1 MNSITCNAELCISYP
16 DGFNRLDEEIK
27 RRMGISRN
35 DPTEMISDPDRH
47 MTISIGWRPMNLAGR
62 LNTVKDMMK
71 SVESGI
77 REAMQP
83 YGYSFG
89 SSSSIELDGVKAEAF
104 NYEYTAED
112 IDMYGET
119 VVTKGNKIMYNIH
132 LYARKELL
140 DSSLETWHEILGSAK
155 WV

>member
-16 DGFNRLDEEIK
+16 DGFSRIDEEIK

-35 DPTEMISDPDRH
+35 DPTEIISDPDRH

-77 REAMQP
+77 RDEMQP
-83 YGYSFG
+83 YDYSFG
-89 SSSSIELDGVKAEAF
+89 DSSSIEMDGVKAEAF
-104 NYEYTAED
+104 SYEYTAED

-119 VVTKGNKIMYNIH
+119 VVIKGNKIMYNIH

-140 DSSLETWHEILGSAK
+140 DSSLETWHGILGSAK